1 MIRSPAT
8 NWKRFPASMIFKI
21 ETINQTNLIIK
32 LELFMDDSRLK
43 KTDTIEIYY
52 MMIYL
57 QKSND

>member
-1 MIRSPAT
+1 
-8 NWKRFPASMIFKI
+8 MIFKI